1 MRWLSLLIGGLYF
14 ALLHQLIFAQTEIT
28 SVFSNKAVRE
38 DDDPKH
44 ASVDGDHGVAAV
56 RQTSFSASSSDTSS
70 TTQPTSHR
78 SGTLAIPSTTHF
90 TPNRTHTPI
99 HTRLSVT
106 QTHSLPITIHHG
118 PPGMV
123 PTSQPHPPQAATSGS
138 HSKKQPVVAIV
149 FEVLAG
155 IAGLAVILGLV
166 RCFYVW
172 KRTPSRDRIQT
183 LLSRHRLER
192 EMEELEREDLQRRM
206 QHVRRTS
213 LYRPPPPPY
222 LQAPAYDEVV
232 CENNDHAHDHE
243 RPPPTQVPLLS
254 ASAV

>member
-78 SGTLAIPSTTHF
+78 
-90 TPNRTHTPI
+90 
-99 HTRLSVT
+99 LSVT

-149 FEVLAG
+149 FEILAG